1 MIANALRLIVDEV
14 NQYINSLEPNRT
26 GPDVVELGHIALADS
41 AEQARGGTLDRVIL
55 SLVNLEEEKRLKNNG
70 RKVKVGDNVQLSNP
84 PINLNL
90 YLLFSASIL
99 DYPMALHRLSQ
110 VIEFFQGKY
119 VFTVAN
125 SPNPRVVDDESLADM
140 KLILDIHTLN
150 FEQINDLWG
159 SLGGKQVPFVVYRTR
174 LLELRRDAVLQ
185 AAPLIEQINE
195 ESN

>member
-1 MIANALRLIVDEV
+1 M
-14 NQYINSLEPNRT
+14 S
-26 GPDVVELGHIALADS
+26 
-41 AEQARGGTLDRVIL
+41 
-55 SLVNLEEEKRLKNNG
+55 
-70 RKVKVGDNVQLSNP
+70 
-84 PINLNL
+84 
-90 YLLFSASIL
+90 
-99 DYPMALHRLSQ
+99 
-110 VIEFFQGKY
+110 
-119 VFTVAN
+119 FTVAN

>member
-1 MIANALRLIVDEV
+1 
-14 NQYINSLEPNRT
+14 
-26 GPDVVELGHIALADS
+26 
-41 AEQARGGTLDRVIL
+41 
-55 SLVNLEEEKRLKNNG
+55 
-70 RKVKVGDNVQLSNP
+70 
-84 PINLNL
+84 
-90 YLLFSASIL
+90 
-99 DYPMALHRLSQ
+99 
-110 VIEFFQGKY
+110 
-119 VFTVAN
+119 
-125 SPNPRVVDDESLADM
+125 M